1 MATPPFDINAGSPED
16 NGILSQH
23 PFAARIFRDVTESW
37 LKVNHN
43 VQGRHDELEHDW
55 LPDTFSGTDLVTTF
69 YASTAGLGLL
79 VSKIGTANVE
89 ALTFPPGT
97 VLEFAGTVVPNGWV
111 LVSGQALSRSGEA
124 RAFDVVGTVF
134 GPGDGSSTW
143 NAPDLRG
150 RITAGMDNMGFG
162 AAGRLTG
169 ATFGAQ
175 LGSETHQLTTAQL
188 AVTTPAG
195 TISAHTH
202 FVSNGDTLNAENG
215 LGSFTKL
222 AQQRIDAGFQP
233 LTNYLLSATS
243 SLANRGLTQSVTEVF
258 SGTPFG
264 SDSPHNNLQP
274 TIVLPKIM
282 KL

>member
-1 MATPPFDINAGSPED
+1 MATPPFDINATTPED

-37 LKVNHN
+37 LLVNHN
-43 VQGRHDELEHDW
+43 VQGRHDEIEADW
-55 LPDTFSGTDLVTTF
+55 QPDTYAGTDLVSMF
-69 YASTAGLGLL
+69 WASTAGLGLL
-79 VSKIGTANVE
+79 VSRIGTANIE

-97 VLEFAGTVVPNGWV
+97 VVEFAGTVVPNGWV

-143 NAPDLRG
+143 NTPDLRG

-169 ATFGAQ
+169 ATFGAI
-175 LGSETHQLTTAQL
+175 LGSETHTLITSQL

-215 LGSFTKL
+215 LGSFTKM
-222 AQQRIDAGFQP
+222 ANSRIDAGFQP
-233 LTNYLLSATS
+233 LTNYLFSSTS
-243 SLANRGLTQSVTEVF
+243 TLANRGLTQSVTEAF

-264 SDSPHNNLQP
+264 SDQPHNNVQP
-274 TIVLPKIM
+274 TFILPKIM